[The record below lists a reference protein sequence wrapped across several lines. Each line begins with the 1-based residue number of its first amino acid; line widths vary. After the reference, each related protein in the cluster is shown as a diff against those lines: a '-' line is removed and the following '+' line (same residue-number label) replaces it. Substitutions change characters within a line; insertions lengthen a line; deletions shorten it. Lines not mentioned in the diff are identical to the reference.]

1 MRLLRGREVP
11 SALRCQGRIRL
22 IQGQRIKGVGL
33 SLNMFL
39 KNNQMDMF
47 LIVLK
52 DFLKKVP
59 LEDQELSND
68 LSNIFKK
75 ISFLISFYDKL
86 EKTIQKL
93 EYNR

>member
-1 MRLLRGREVP
+1 
-11 SALRCQGRIRL
+11 
-22 IQGQRIKGVGL
+22 
-33 SLNMFL
+33 MFL
-39 KNNQMDMF
+39 KNNLMDMF

>member
-1 MRLLRGREVP
+1 MKCAFFVAEKSQVLFD
-11 SALRCQGRIRL
+11 IK
-22 IQGQRIKGVGL
+22 GQRIKGVGL

-75 ISFLISFYDKL
+75 ISFLISFHDKL

-93 EYNR
+93 DYNR

>member
-1 MRLLRGREVP
+1 
-11 SALRCQGRIRL
+11 
-22 IQGQRIKGVGL
+22 
-33 SLNMFL
+33 MFL

>member
-1 MRLLRGREVP
+1 
-11 SALRCQGRIRL
+11 
-22 IQGQRIKGVGL
+22 
-33 SLNMFL
+33 MFL

-86 EKTIQKL
+86 EKTILKL